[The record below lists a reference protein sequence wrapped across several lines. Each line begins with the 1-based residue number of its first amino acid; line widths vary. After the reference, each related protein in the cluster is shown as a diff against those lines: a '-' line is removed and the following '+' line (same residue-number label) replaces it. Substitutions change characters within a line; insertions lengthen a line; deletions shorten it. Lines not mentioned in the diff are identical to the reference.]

1 MHIKWFLIVLTLVL
15 GIAYMVLKYWIYD
28 RALCDSILDS
38 VQFLLLGVDCLKDTV
53 VIYFILDYLLY
64 KI

>member
-15 GIAYMVLKYWIYD
+15 GIAYMLLKYWIYD
-28 RALCDSILDS
+28 RTLDDSILDS
-38 VQFLLLGVDCLKDTV
+38 VQFLLLGVDCLKDIV

>member
-1 MHIKWFLIVLTLVL
+1 MHIKWFLIALTIVL
-15 GIAYMVLKYWIYD
+15 GVAYMLLKYWIYD
-28 RALCDSILDS
+28 GTLYNSILDDLQ
-38 VQFLLLGVDCLKDTV
+38 VLLLGVDCLKDIV